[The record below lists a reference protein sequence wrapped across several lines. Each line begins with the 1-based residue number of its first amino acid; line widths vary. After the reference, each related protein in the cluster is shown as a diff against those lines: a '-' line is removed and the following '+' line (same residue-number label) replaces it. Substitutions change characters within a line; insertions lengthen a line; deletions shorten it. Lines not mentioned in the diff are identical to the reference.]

1 MSIHEATEVDDT
13 EPEDGAA
20 EIILEESEGEP
31 SYLPVPFTAGTS
43 LPVPVGENRDALSL
57 YFAELKNCPPISRE
71 EEHELAVKF
80 VEEEDVDAARKLVAS
95 NLRLVVK
102 IAMEYRRAW
111 ASSLDLIQEG
121 NTGLMQAVH
130 RYDPYKGVRLSSY
143 AAYWV
148 RAYILKYII
157 DNIRLVRMGKT
168 RAQRKLFYRLNKEKR
183 LLEQQGY
190 EVLPTLLAERLDVG
204 EDDVI
209 EMEQRLAFN
218 DQSMDAP
225 VGDSD
230 GRFSLSDVLP
240 STGASAEE
248 SFGNA
253 ELREVFL
260 EKVATFLEGIDER
273 DRRIVDERILAE
285 EPKTLQELGDELGL
299 TRERV
304 RQLEARTVN
313 RLRKYLE
320 ENFLDFKYYTT
331 DDN

>member
-1 MSIHEATEVDDT
+1 MSNSEENEVEETEPDSGEVDVV
-13 EPEDGAA
+13 EA
-20 EIILEESEGEP
+20 GEA
-31 SYLPVPFTAGTS
+31 SYLPVPVEPRAS
-43 LPVPVGENRDALSL
+43 LPVPTEGTRDALSL
-57 YFAELKNCPPISRE
+57 YFAELKNCPPITRE

-80 VEEEDVDAARKLVAS
+80 VEDEDIEAARKLVVS

-111 ASSLDLIQEG
+111 AHSLDLIQEG
-121 NTGLMQAVH
+121 NTGLMEAVH

-190 EVLPTLLAERLDVG
+190 EVQPALIAERLDVH

-209 EMEQRLAFN
+209 EMEQRLAHG
-218 DQSMDAP
+218 DQSLDTP
-225 VGDSD
+225 IGGSD
-230 GRFSLSDVLP
+230 GTFSLGDLLP
-240 STGASAEE
+240 SSGLSAEE
-248 SFGNA
+248 GFGGA

-260 EKVATFLEGIDER
+260 EKVHEFLEGIDER
-273 DRRIVDERILAE
+273 DRRIVDERILSE
-285 EPKTLQELGDELGL
+285 DPKTLQELGDELGL

-304 RQLEARTVN
+304 RQLEARTVS
-313 RLRKYLE
+313 RLRDYFK
-320 ENFLDFKYYTT
+320 ENFLDFKYLAE
-331 DDN
+331 DGD

>member
-20 EIILEESEGEP
+20 ESLLDESEGES

-168 RAQRKLFYRLNKEKR
+168 RAQRKLFYRLNKEKM

-190 EVLPTLLAERLDVG
+190 EVLPALLAERLDVG

-218 DQSMDAP
+218 DQSMDTP
-225 VGDSD
+225 IGDSD
-230 GRFSLSDVLP
+230 GRLSLGDMLP
-240 STGASAEE
+240 DAGASAEE
-248 SFGNA
+248 GFGNA

-260 EKVATFLEGIDER
+260 EKVGAFLEGIDER

-304 RQLEARTVN
+304 RQLEARTVD

>member
-1 MSIHEATEVDDT
+1 MSIHESTEVDEA
-13 EPEDGAA
+13 EPEDGATDA
-20 EIILEESEGEP
+20 PREEET
-31 SYLPVPFTAGTS
+31 SYLPVPFQPGTS
-43 LPVPVGENRDALSL
+43 LPVPVGESRDALSL

-80 VEEEDVDAARKLVAS
+80 VEDEDLEAVRKLVAS

-190 EVLPTLLAERLDVG
+190 EVLPALLAERLDVG

-218 DQSMDAP
+218 DQSIDTP
-225 VGDSD
+225 IGDSE
-230 GRFSLSDVLP
+230 GRLSLGDILP
-240 STGASAEE
+240 SPEASAEE
-248 SFGNA
+248 GFGNA

-260 EKVATFLEGIDER
+260 EKVSDFLEGIDER
-273 DRRIVDERILAE
+273 DRLIVDERILAE

-304 RQLEARTVN
+304 RQLEARTVD
-313 RLRKYLE
+313 RLREYLK
-320 ENFLDFKYYTT
+320 ENFLDFKYYSTEE
-331 DDN
+331 D